1 MSQSQP
7 KQMNFGRGP
16 RMGGP
21 AEKAKNQ
28 RETLSRVWHYVKQQ
42 KVGLFFSIF
51 LSSLQPFKPCWALY
65 DWAYY

>member
-21 AEKAKNQ
+21 VEKAADQ
-28 RETLSRVWHYVKQQ
+28 QATILRVWQYVKQQ
-42 KVGLFFSIF
+42 KNRAVFLDIF
-51 LSSLQPFKPCWALY
+51 LSSPQRY
-65 DWAYY
+65 